1 MENFQ
6 NNAVMRKWIGYGSGA
21 ASNNPGS
28 LQPVFVNKILLEQSY
43 ADSGTYGLWL
53 LLCHKGRTEWFEK
66 RPMGLG
72 KLKTCTV
79 WHLWTP
85 AWYSSKEVDSE
96 LIIVKA
102 VSFLYMF
109 EMSHNMLNFLKNNSC
124 VFLWFERKNYVLK
137 RNSKVCKYFII
148 LF

>member
-1 MENFQ
+1 MN
-6 NNAVMRKWIGYGSGA
+6 RLWIRGCKQ
-21 ASNNPGS
+21 NPGS

-43 ADSGTYGLWL
+43 ADSSTYGLWL

-109 EMSHNMLNFLKNNSC
+109 EMSHNMLKFLKNNSC
-124 VFLWFERKNYVLK
+124 VFLWFERKKELCLKEKLKGKYV
-137 RNSKVCKYFII
+137 NI
-148 LF
+148 LLFYSRKSF